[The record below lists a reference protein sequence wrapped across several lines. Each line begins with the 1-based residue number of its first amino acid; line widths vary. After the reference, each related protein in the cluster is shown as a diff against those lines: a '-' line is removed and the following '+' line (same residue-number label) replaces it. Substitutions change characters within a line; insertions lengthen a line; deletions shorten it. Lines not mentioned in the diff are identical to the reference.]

1 MEEAP
6 VSSRSLPYRVV
17 HLVTMVM
24 NVLGMVI
31 LVFMMLL
38 TTADVFLRYF
48 FNSPILG
55 STEITEYMMVCL
67 ALGVPFCTLK
77 GRAVSMALV
86 ADKFPKRLQGF
97 LDAFTNLI
105 GFVAISFLSWQLYR
119 EVVNARAIDFS
130 SQILNIPA
138 APFFGVLAFSMA
150 MLAVSLL
157 VVIAGNIAKGVRG

>member
-1 MEEAP
+1 MEEASL
-6 VSSRSLPYRVV
+6 SSRSLLFRIV
-17 HLVTMVM
+17 HLVTMGM
-24 NVLGMVI
+24 NILGMVI

-38 TTADVFLRYF
+38 TTADVLLRYF
-48 FNSPILG
+48 FNSPIMG

-67 ALGVPFCTLK
+67 TLGVPFCTLRGK
-77 GRAVSMALV
+77 AVSMALV
-86 ADKFPKRLQGF
+86 ANKFPKQF
-97 LDAFTNLI
+97 QAFIDAFTNLI
-105 GFVAISFLSWQLYR
+105 GFVAISFLSWQLYK
-119 EVVNARAIDFS
+119 EVVNAREISFS